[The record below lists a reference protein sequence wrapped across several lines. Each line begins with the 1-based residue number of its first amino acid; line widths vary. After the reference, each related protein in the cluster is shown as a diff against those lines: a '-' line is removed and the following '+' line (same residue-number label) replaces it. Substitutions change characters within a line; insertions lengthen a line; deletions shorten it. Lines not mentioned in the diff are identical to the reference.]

1 MESFEDSNCHS
12 MSDSFSLYER
22 YLRSFNVVDPLIEES
37 VIREPIEGIS
47 SNHCDSESNIEL
59 SIVTSTN
66 VKNKHSETAE
76 TENSLLNQIVRDH
89 MTEKG
94 SSLDTDLCVKIN
106 SPCSPLAASL
116 LENSFAT
123 IDHSFINEKSNQID
137 LQTSEDSRTEIV
149 KHPMFITP
157 TMENSNNAVDSVPMF
172 REVGPSENVF
182 KLPIS
187 ELSFNGTIKHVQK
200 LKPIVD
206 PISAMSS
213 STSLANLE
221 EKRVEEICGMYTN
234 SNDNAE
240 SIMESN
246 DGEQRVSDASDN
258 VSDRYKNS
266 ESTEDSH
273 YEDSNK
279 KDCPV
284 NDEGSTAKWNSEQSY
299 SSLEASF
306 DSGVR
311 SPDMFSDNDAD
322 DDRPPEPEPFW
333 DFLKDFEIHD
343 KRKVR
348 KIEVSIDIVNANII
362 FNFTCVIYKITC
374 KLTLFRFVCP
384 S

>member
-1 MESFEDSNCHS
+1 MSLKQPFSNKNEVVMESFEDSNCHS

-22 YLRSFNVVDPLIEES
+22 YLRSFNVVDPLREES
-37 VIREPIEGIS
+37 VKREPNEGIS
-47 SNHCDSESNIEL
+47 SNHCDPESSHSRGNIEL

-66 VKNKHSETAE
+66 VKNKHCETAE

-89 MTEKG
+89 MTDKG

-116 LENSFAT
+116 LENSFAA
-123 IDHSFINEKSNQID
+123 IDHSLINEKSYQTD
-137 LQTSEDSRTEIV
+137 LHTSEDSRFEVI

-172 REVGPSENVF
+172 RVVGPSENVF

-213 STSLANLE
+213 STNLANLE
-221 EKRVEEICGMYTN
+221 EKRGDDSCGIYTS

-246 DGEQRVSDASDN
+246 DGDQRVSDASDN
-258 VSDRYKNS
+258 VSDRLDKNS
-266 ESTEDSH
+266 ESTEDSR
-273 YEDSNK
+273 YEENK

-284 NDEGSTAKWNSEQSY
+284 NDDGSTAKWNSEQSY

-311 SPDMFSDNDAD
+311 SPDMFSDNDGD
-322 DDRPPEPEPFW
+322 DDQPPEPEPFW
-333 DFLKDFEIHD
+333 SFLKDYEIHD

-348 KIEVSIDIVNANII
+348 KIEVSIDIAECQCYI
-362 FNFTCVIYKITC
+362 
-374 KLTLFRFVCP
+374 
-384 S
+384 